1 MRLKEFLEYM
11 KSQKRVEAGSEI
23 HKYMIELSDEA
34 RKITMDL
41 NSKFYTQEEIR
52 ELMRKLTLRN
62 IDESFC
68 MFPPFYTDCG
78 KNIEIGKNVFI
89 NSNCHFQDQ
98 GGIVIGDGTL
108 LGHNVT
114 LATLN
119 HGKLPEDRGS
129 LYPEPIIIGKNVW
142 IGANVTIVA
151 GVTIED
157 NAIVGA
163 GSVVT
168 RDVEKDTVVGGIP
181 AKKIKNIYE

>member
-1 MRLKEFLEYM
+1 MKLEKFLNYM
-11 KSQKRVEAGSEI
+11 KTQKKVEVGSEI
-23 HKYMIELSDEA
+23 HRYMLELSDEA

-41 NSKFYTQEEIR
+41 NSKFYTQELISR
-52 ELMRKLTLRN
+52 LTLKD
-62 IDESFC
+62 IDKSFC

-108 LGHNVT
+108 IGHNVT

-129 LYPEPIIIGKNVW
+129 LYPKSIVIGKNVW

-151 GVTIED
+151 GVTIGD
-157 NAIVGA
+157 NVIIGA
-163 GSVVT
+163 GSIVT
-168 RDVEKDTVVGGIP
+168 KDIEKNIIVAGVP
-181 AKKIKNIYE
+181 AKKIKDIF

>member
-1 MRLKEFLEYM
+1 MNLEKFLNYM
-11 KSQKRVEAGSEI
+11 KTQKKVEIGSEI
-23 HKYMIELSDEA
+23 HRYMLELSDEA

-52 ELMRKLTLRN
+52 ELISRLTLKD
-62 IDESFC
+62 IDKSFC

-108 LGHNVT
+108 IGHNVT

-129 LYPEPIIIGKNVW
+129 LYPKPIIIGKNVW

-151 GVTIED
+151 GVTIGD
-157 NAIVGA
+157 NVIIGA
-163 GSVVT
+163 GSIVT
-168 RDVEKDTVVGGIP
+168 KDIEKNIIVAGVP
-181 AKKIKNIYE
+181 AKKIKDIF

>member
-1 MRLKEFLEYM
+1 MDLEKFLNYM
-11 KSQKRVEAGSEI
+11 KSQKKIKAGSEI
-23 HKYMIELSDEA
+23 HRYMLELSDEA

-52 ELMRKLTLRN
+52 ELMKKLTGKN

-98 GGIVIGDGTL
+98 GGIIIGDGAL

-119 HGKLPEDRGS
+119 HSKLPEDRAS
-129 LYPEPIIIGKNVW
+129 IYPKPIIIGKNVW
-142 IGANVTIVA
+142 IGANVTVVA
-151 GVTIED
+151 GVTIGD
-157 NAIVGA
+157 NAIIGA

-168 RDVEKDTVVGGIP
+168 KDVEKNMIVGGVP
-181 AKKIKNIYE
+181 AKKIKDIF

>member
-52 ELMRKLTLRN
+52 ELMRKLTLRD

-151 GVTIED
+151 GVTIGD